1 MDVGGAIA
9 RVTIQTN
16 TSKPRQ
22 VTATA
27 DSQRDGETE
36 INMHDAGRSGGGGGR
51 ETAGASEGRNTSLCS
66 FPCGTRFLRTSA
78 VGAAECVKTRR

>member
-66 FPCGTRFLRTSA
+66 FSVWDAFLTHIGSW
-78 VGAAECVKTRR
+78 CC